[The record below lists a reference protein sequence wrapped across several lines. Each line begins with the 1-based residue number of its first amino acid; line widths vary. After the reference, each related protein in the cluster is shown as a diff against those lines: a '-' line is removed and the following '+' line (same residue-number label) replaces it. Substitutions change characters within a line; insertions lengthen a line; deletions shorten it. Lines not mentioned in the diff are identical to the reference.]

1 MAGMAIVANHF
12 IELIPKYQKW
22 EPALPIL
29 YFFCLNATISSLS
42 NILVNVLDAMGQVK
56 TTLILMIF
64 WTVLTWI
71 FTPIG
76 IFLWGTTGVAVVS
89 ALITFSVVLTVI
101 LVKRIIS
108 FEFISSVWKPLVAT
122 TLMLIITF
130 IERRILGVSWISLV
144 VIISSG
150 MIAYGGGTWLI
161 AKKEV
166 KELLSS
172 LRGIYG

>member
-1 MAGMAIVANHF
+1 
-12 IELIPKYQKW
+12 
-22 EPALPIL
+22 
-29 YFFCLNATISSLS
+29 
-42 NILVNVLDAMGQVK
+42 
-56 TTLILMIF
+56 
-64 WTVLTWI
+64 LTWI